1 MAAKTVRQNQRTLTK
16 AQKRRFVD
24 AVLTLKR
31 QGRYDE
37 FVRTHIEFY
46 LGDGEGR
53 TRVAHMAPSFLP
65 WHRKFLLEFERALQ
79 RVDPGVSVPYWD
91 WTVDRT
97 PAVSLWANDFLGGNG
112 RRSDHQVTTGPF
124 ARRHGHWDITES
136 VTDGDFLMRD
146 FGRPDHDPTGLPSK
160 AELAEAMR
168 ETVYDTDPWNSLSP
182 GGFRNKLEGWSAERG
197 ARVWYNHN
205 RVHRWVSGH
214 MLGAGSV
221 NDPVFWLHHA
231 FVDLCWSRWRAH
243 HPKAEPYLP
252 LREPPIGDPQ
262 HDKVVPANDTLPPWD
277 TPVHDL
283 LDHGDLYR
291 YA

>member
-1 MAAKTVRQNQRTLTK
+1 MAHTRQNQSNLSK

-24 AVLTLKR
+24 AVLALKR
-31 QGRYDE
+31 SGRYDE
-37 FVRTHIEFY
+37 FVRMHIDFY
-46 LGDGEGR
+46 RGDGDGGL
-53 TRVAHMAPSFLP
+53 RVAHMAPSFFP

-97 PAVSLWANDFLGGNG
+97 PAVSLWGDDFLGGNG
-112 RRSDHQVTTGPF
+112 RRSDRQVTTGPF
-124 ARRHGHWDITES
+124 AHRHGHWDITEA

-146 FGRPDHDPTGLPSK
+146 FGRPQNPVELPSRD
-160 AELAEAMR
+160 ELSEAMS
-168 ETVYDTDPWNSLSP
+168 EPQYDAEPWNSTSAS
-182 GGFRNKLEGWSAERG
+182 GFRNGLEGWPSRRG
-197 ARVWYNHN
+197 DRTWFNHN

-231 FVDLCWSRWRAH
+231 FVDLCWSRWRKL
-243 HPKAEPYLP
+243 HPESDPYLP
-252 LREPPIGDPQ
+252 VQPPPLGNAQ
-262 HDKVVPANDTLPPWD
+262 HGRVLTVEDRMPPWD
-277 TPVHDL
+277 TPVRDMLEHRS
-283 LDHGDLYR
+283 LYR